1 MKIVHGRTSVAN
13 KIDVLQRLRDV
24 QCPHLPE
31 IVWAPSGEHEFGIVP
46 LGVPVDFRE
55 PQTTSRVIV
64 QCLIDGLESFPGLGI
79 VHRDIRPSNLIL
91 DYTKASVNVV
101 IRVGG
106 PQDKPTSETLELM
119 RLWDDIEKSCIWEPF
134 VKAAK
139 ARDYELLKG
148 MADVFCHV

>member
-1 MKIVHGRTSVAN
+1 MGGLQQAN
-13 KIDVLQRLRDV
+13 KIAVLQRLRDV

-31 IVWAPSGEHEFGIVP
+31 IVWAPSGEREFGIVP

-55 PQTTSRVIV
+55 LQTTSRVIV

-101 IRVGG
+101 IRAGG

-134 VKAAK
+134 VKVAK
-139 ARDYELLKG
+139 ARDYKLLKG

>member
-1 MKIVHGRTSVAN
+1 M
-13 KIDVLQRLRDV
+13 
-24 QCPHLPE
+24 
-31 IVWAPSGEHEFGIVP
+31 P
-46 LGVPVDFRE
+46 LGVPHFTRNCPMLDRRLRVSPRAWDC
-55 PQTTSRVIV
+55 PSRH
-64 QCLIDGLESFPGLGI
+64 STFK
-79 VHRDIRPSNLIL
+79 L
-91 DYTKASVNVV
+91 DTKASVNVV

-148 MADVFCHV
+148 MTDVFLSCLMMSVCPRTFSLL

>member
-13 KIDVLQRLRDV
+13 KIAILQRLRDV

-46 LGVPVDFRE
+46 LGVLVDFRE

-64 QCLIDGLESFPGLGI
+64 QCLIGLESLHGLGI

-106 PQDKPTSETLELM
+106 PQGKPTSETLELM
-119 RLWDDIEKSCIWEPF
+119 RLWDDIEKLCIWEPF

-139 ARDYELLKG
+139 ARI
-148 MADVFCHV
+148 MNC